1 MSEFASESLQI
12 VDNQKNN
19 EINIIETPKKKRGRP
34 KKEKN
39 DKVVKDKKP
48 RGRPRKKDVIDYG
61 SDSEQILPKKEPTLT
76 EIILRTQKRK
86 RGRPTKRNVINII
99 GWHDDEGCL
108 YVAPP
113 TTEEL
118 ILSQIHIFD
127 GYIPHI

>member
-34 KKEKN
+34 KQEKN

-48 RGRPRKKDVIDYG
+48 RGRPCKKDVIDYC
-61 SDSEQILPKKEPTLT
+61 SDSEQIFPKKEPTL
-76 EIILRTQKRK
+76 RQKRK

-127 GYIPHI
+127 GYVPDI

>member
-34 KKEKN
+34 KKEQN

-48 RGRPRKKDVIDYG
+48 RARPRKKDVIDYG
-61 SDSEQILPKKEPTLT
+61 SDSEQVFPEKEPILTL
-76 EIILRTQKRK
+76 KRK
-86 RGRPTKRNVINII
+86 RGRPRKRNVINII
-99 GWHDDEGCL
+99 GANDDEGCL
-108 YVAPP
+108 YVASP

-118 ILSQIHIFD
+118 ILSQPD
-127 GYIPHI
+127 YLYL

>member
-34 KKEKN
+34 KQEKN

-48 RGRPRKKDVIDYG
+48 RGRPCKKDVIDYC
-61 SDSEQILPKKEPTLT
+61 SDSEQKFPKKEPTL
-76 EIILRTQKRK
+76 TQKRK

-127 GYIPHI
+127 GYVPDI

>member
-1 MSEFASESLQI
+1 MSEFAEESLQV

-39 DKVVKDKKP
+39 NKDVKDKKP
-48 RGRPRKKDVIDYG
+48 RARPRKKDVIDYG
-61 SDSEQILPKKEPTLT
+61 NDSEQIFRKKEPTL
-76 EIILRTQKRK
+76 TQKRK
-86 RGRPTKRNVINII
+86 RGRPRKRNVINII

-108 YVAPP
+108 YVASP

-118 ILSQIHIFD
+118 ILSQPDFL
-127 GYIPHI
+127 YL

>member
-48 RGRPRKKDVIDYG
+48 RGRPSKRPRKKDVIDYG
-61 SDSEQILPKKEPTLT
+61 SNSEQIFPKKEPTL
-76 EIILRTQKRK
+76 TQKRK

-127 GYIPHI
+127 GYVPDI